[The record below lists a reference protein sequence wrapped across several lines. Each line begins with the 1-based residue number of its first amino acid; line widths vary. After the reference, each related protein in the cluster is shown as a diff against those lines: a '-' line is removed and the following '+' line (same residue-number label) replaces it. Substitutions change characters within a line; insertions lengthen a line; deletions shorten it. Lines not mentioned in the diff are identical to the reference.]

1 MKILF
6 TFPGQGTQHEGML
19 QNLPGTELEQAR
31 AVLGAEVDT
40 LDSASSLTHTRA
52 VQLSLLIAGVAW
64 ARELERRGVSP
75 DIVSGLSIGA
85 YPAAVIAGS
94 LDFTDALKLVALRG
108 DLMEQAYPH
117 GYGLT
122 AIMGLTLPQ
131 VENLI
136 QGTGTYIA
144 NLNAETQ
151 IVIAGTDDGMAQVAE
166 RALAKGASKAK
177 RLAVSVPSHCAL
189 LAEPAKKLAAAFES
203 VTLSRPRCAYLSGST
218 GRVLWQPEKI
228 ADDLAMNMARTVRW
242 QEAVISANEREAR
255 LAIEMPPGGIL
266 TCLTRQAA
274 WEGESISLERSGVD
288 VAVHL
293 AGRLRACV
301 FLPGGGCAL
310 PGLRV
315 RLYYFVGRVRRN
327 ASPPGKASGSVLQT
341 SGVHPPFRGQ
351 CSQARILLAVAG
363 KDDRNQLLHLVRLC
377 QLQ

>member
-6 TFPGQGTQHEGML
+6 TFPGQGTQHPGML
-19 QNLPGTELEQAR
+19 QQLPGTALAEAR
-31 AVLGAEVDT
+31 EVLGAEVDT
-40 LDSASSLTHTRA
+40 LDTPEALEHTRA

-64 ARELERRGVSP
+64 ARELQRQGVEP

-85 YPAAVIAGS
+85 YPAAVVAGA
-94 LDFTDALKLVALRG
+94 LAFDDALRLVTLRG

-131 VENLI
+131 VEAI
-136 QGTGTYIA
+136 SEGSQTWIA

-151 IVIAGTDDGMAQVAE
+151 IVIAGRDEEMAKVAE
-166 RALAKGASKAK
+166 KALAKGASKAK
-177 RLAVSVPSHCAL
+177 RLAVSVPSHCEL
-189 LAEPAKKLAAAFES
+189 LARPAEKLVQAFAGVS
-203 VTLSRPRCAYLSGST
+203 LSRPACAYLSGST
-218 GRVLWQPEKI
+218 GRVLWQPERI

-288 VAVHL
+288 VALHL
-293 AGRLRACV
+293 AKRLREQ
-301 FLPGGGCAL
+301 G
-310 PGLRV
+310 
-315 RLYYFVGRVRRN
+315 
-327 ASPPGKASGSVLQT
+327 
-341 SGVHPPFRGQ
+341 
-351 CSQARILLAVAG
+351 
-363 KDDRNQLLHLVRLC
+363 
-377 QLQ
+377 

>member
-19 QNLPGTELEQAR
+19 QNLPGTVLAQAR
-31 AVLGAEVDT
+31 DVLGAEVDS
-40 LDSASSLTHTRA
+40 LDSSEALKHTRA

-64 ARELERRGVSP
+64 ARELERRGVAP

-85 YPAAVIAGS
+85 YPAAVVAGA
-94 LDFTDALKLVALRG
+94 LDFADALTLVALRG

-122 AIMGLTLPQ
+122 AIMGLTLAQ
-131 VENLI
+131 VESLVA
-136 QGTGTYIA
+136 GSGTYIA

-151 IVIAGTDDGMAQVAE
+151 VVIAGPDDAMADVAK
-166 RALAKGASKAK
+166 RAMAKGASKAP
-177 RLAVSVPSHCAL
+177 RLAVSVPSHCEL
-189 LAEPAKKLAAAFES
+189 LARPAQKLVEAFS
-203 VTLSRPRCAYLSGST
+203 HVTLSRPRYAYLSGST
-218 GRVLWQPEKI
+218 GRVLWQPERI

-274 WEGESISLERSGVD
+274 WEGESISLDRSGVD

-293 AGRLRACV
+293 AKRLR
-301 FLPGGGCAL
+301 
-310 PGLRV
+310 
-315 RLYYFVGRVRRN
+315 
-327 ASPPGKASGSVLQT
+327 S
-341 SGVHPPFRGQ
+341 
-351 CSQARILLAVAG
+351 
-363 KDDRNQLLHLVRLC
+363 
-377 QLQ
+377 

>member
-19 QNLPGTELEQAR
+19 QNLPGTELAQAR
-31 AVLGAEVDT
+31 EVLGAEVDT
-40 LDSASSLTHTRA
+40 LDSAASLSHTRA

-64 ARELERRGVSP
+64 ARELERRGVTP

-85 YPAAVIAGS
+85 YPAAVIAGA
-94 LDFTDALKLVALRG
+94 LDFTDALRLVALRG

-131 VENLI
+131 VEQLI
-136 QGTGTYIA
+136 EGTRTYIA

-151 IVIAGTDDGMAQVAE
+151 IVIAGRDDGMAQVAE

-189 LAEPAKKLAAAFES
+189 LAEPAQKLVAAFEK
-203 VTLSRPRCAYLSGST
+203 VTLSRPRLAYLSGST

-242 QEAVISANEREAR
+242 QEAVISANERDAR
-255 LAIEMPPGGIL
+255 G
-266 TCLTRQAA
+266 
-274 WEGESISLERSGVD
+274 
-288 VAVHL
+288 
-293 AGRLRACV
+293 
-301 FLPGGGCAL
+301 
-310 PGLRV
+310 
-315 RLYYFVGRVRRN
+315 Y
-327 ASPPGKASGSVLQT
+327 
-341 SGVHPPFRGQ
+341 
-351 CSQARILLAVAG
+351 
-363 KDDRNQLLHLVRLC
+363 
-377 QLQ
+377 

>member
-19 QNLPGTELEQAR
+19 QNLPGTELAQAR
-31 AVLGAEVDT
+31 DVLGAEVDT
-40 LDSASSLTHTRA
+40 LDSSEALKHTRA

-64 ARELERRGVSP
+64 ARELERRGVAP

-85 YPAAVIAGS
+85 YPAAVVAGA
-94 LDFTDALKLVALRG
+94 LDFADALTLVALRG

-122 AIMGLTLPQ
+122 AIMGLTLAQ
-131 VENLI
+131 VESLVA
-136 QGTGTYIA
+136 GSGTYIA

-151 IVIAGTDDGMAQVAE
+151 IVIAGPDDAMADVAK
-166 RALAKGASKAK
+166 RAMAKGASKAP
-177 RLAVSVPSHCAL
+177 RLAVSVPSHCEL
-189 LAEPAKKLAAAFES
+189 LARPAQKLVEAFS
-203 VTLSRPRCAYLSGST
+203 HLTLSRPRYAYLSGST
-218 GRVLWQPEKI
+218 GRVLWQPERI

-293 AGRLRACV
+293 AKRLR
-301 FLPGGGCAL
+301 
-310 PGLRV
+310 
-315 RLYYFVGRVRRN
+315 
-327 ASPPGKASGSVLQT
+327 S
-341 SGVHPPFRGQ
+341 
-351 CSQARILLAVAG
+351 
-363 KDDRNQLLHLVRLC
+363 
-377 QLQ
+377 